1 MSAHVLIE
9 AGLKFEFRRSAD
21 LLLWVSVNIFRSIL
35 LSNRN
40 YRIDR
45 NFRSIVSIE
54 IFENKSCI
62 DDNFAVNIF

>member
-21 LLLWVSVNIFRSIL
+21 LLLWVSMNIFRSIL
-35 LSNRN
+35 LSNRI

-54 IFENKSCI
+54 IF
-62 DDNFAVNIF
+62 DDNFAVSIF

>member
-35 LSNRN
+35 LSNRI

-54 IFENKSCI
+54 IF